1 MDALLPV
8 KKGTLDEF
16 IRLVELAWPA
26 ALDPNQVNV
35 RLYIDGTPVEIAG
48 LRLAVDGDHEVIYI
62 DPVVP

>member
-8 KKGTLDEF
+8 EKGTLGEL
-16 IRLVELAWPA
+16 IRLIELAWPA

-35 RLYIDGTPVEIAG
+35 RLYIDGVPVEIAG
-48 LRLAVDGDHEVIYI
+48 LRLAVDEDREVIYI